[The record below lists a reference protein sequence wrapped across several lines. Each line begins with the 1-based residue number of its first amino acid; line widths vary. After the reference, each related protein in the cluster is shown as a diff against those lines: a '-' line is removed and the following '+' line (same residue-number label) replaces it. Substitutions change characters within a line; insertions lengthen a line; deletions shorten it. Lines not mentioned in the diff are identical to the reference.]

1 MEDIKIMRKANK
13 VLALILAGSIF
24 LAGCGNGTT
33 DQNSN
38 GQGNNSSGNVAGSS
52 EAGESSGTDQGDQGT
67 EGQDDTGSGDEG
79 QGDKKEDSS
88 GGETPQEGE
97 DAQRT
102 PLPSPDTHE
111 ISPSEDYKDSER
123 EVTILGLKEY
133 KKLKSKRYTD
143 KAKKGKKFLVLFLSV
158 RNNTDEKEYFHV
170 DFLHA
175 KIDGK
180 EKENTVLLN
189 EPEGY
194 PTMFSNIM
202 PQSHFGGFIVWEV
215 PENWKKLEV
224 SYEGWR
230 DSDGLILNST
240 LTKKDLKDPKK
251 YDPITYDQ
259 SE

>member
-1 MEDIKIMRKANK
+1 MRKANK
-13 VLALILAGSIF
+13 VLALVLAGSIF

-33 DQNSN
+33 DQGGN
-38 GQGNNSSGNVAGSS
+38 GQGNNSSGNVAGSP
-52 EAGESSGTDQGDQGT
+52 EAGESSGTDQGT
-67 EGQDDTGSGDEG
+67 EGQDNTGSGDAG
-79 QGDKKEDSS
+79 QDDRKEDPS
-88 GGETPQEGE
+88 GEETPQEGE
-97 DAQRT
+97 ATQK
-102 PLPSPDTHE
+102 PALPSPDTHE
-111 ISPSEDYKDSER
+111 ISPSEDYKDGER

-133 KKLKSKRYTD
+133 KKLKSERYTD

-158 RNNTDEKEYFHV
+158 RNRTDEKVYFHV
-170 DFLHA
+170 DYLHA
-175 KIDGK
+175 KINGK
-180 EKENTVLLN
+180 ETENTVLLN

-194 PTMFSNIM
+194 PTMFDNIM

-224 SYEGWR
+224 TYEGWR

-240 LTKKDLKDPKK
+240 LTKDDLKDPKK